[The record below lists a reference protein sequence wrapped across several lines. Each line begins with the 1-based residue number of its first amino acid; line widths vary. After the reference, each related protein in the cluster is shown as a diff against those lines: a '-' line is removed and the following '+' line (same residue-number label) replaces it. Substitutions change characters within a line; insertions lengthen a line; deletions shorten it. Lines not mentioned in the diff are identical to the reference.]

1 MFQKFKAFMKKKP
14 KNVPIKKIILGI
26 CAMDKKARSKP
37 MREILKR
44 LPEELFE
51 VIIFG
56 DECILN
62 ENIETWPAVDV
73 LISFFSKNFPTEKAV
88 EYVKL
93 RKPYMLNDLEIVEIL
108 KDRRCVYDIL
118 ESQGINVPMHVY
130 LDRSDPDAVNIVE
143 EFDEVRNDQKKYYY
157 IYNYFSI
164 YY

>member
-26 CAMDKKARSKP
+26 CAMDKKAKSKP

-51 VIIFG
+51 IVIFG

-62 ENIETWPAVDV
+62 EDIESWPVVDV

-88 EYVKL
+88 EYVNL
-93 RKPYMLNDLEIVEIL
+93 RKPYMLNDLEIVETL
-108 KDRRCVYDIL
+108 KDRRSVYNIL
-118 ESQGINVPMHVY
+118 EAQGINVPLHVF
-130 LDRSDPDAVNIVE
+130 LDRSDPDVVNIVE
-143 EFDEVRNDQKKYYY
+143 EFDEVRN
-157 IYNYFSI
+157 N
-164 YY
+164 